1 MFDSTDLVEY
11 HGATRLAAAYRT
23 GVARI
28 RSLIVELGDESKKLQ
43 EVFQS
48 EFTSAWDVDVYF
60 ASERWDANAE
70 TALAVAEHM
79 KRTAWSV
86 LIDKLGIRKVMS
98 AKRQAELDEQL
109 HRGHSRRSHCETEPA
124 PLPEIDEDTI
134 MNVLAGMV
142 QSADEF
148 LQEAIEEEFRFW
160 RPSKESAPYVR
171 NSEFKLQRKIIRPW
185 MVEHV
190 RGRWRPRY
198 CNQGHVTA
206 LDRIFHSLDGAGLPA
221 GHYGP
226 LTEAIMEAGP
236 DGKFQTAFFSGKC
249 HKNGNLHLTFLRQ
262 DLLDKF
268 NATAGKN
275 RLPQPGD

>member
-1 MFDSTDLVEY
+1 M
-11 HGATRLAAAYRT
+11 
-23 GVARI
+23 
-28 RSLIVELGDESKKLQ
+28 
-43 EVFQS
+43 
-48 EFTSAWDVDVYF
+48 YF

-79 KRTAWSV
+79 KRTAWAA

-148 LQEAIEEEFRFW
+148 LDEAIREEYEFW
-160 RPSKESAPYVR
+160 KCDKAHAPYVR
-171 NSEFKLQRKIIRPW
+171 NSEFKLQPKIIRPW
-185 MVEHV
+185 MVEHGYG
-190 RGRWRPRY
+190 RDRWRPRY

-206 LDRIFHSLDGAGLPA
+206 LDRIFHALDGAGLPE

-226 LTEAIMEAGP
+226 LTEAIMEAGA
-236 DGKFQTAFFSGKC
+236 DGKFSTAYFSGKC

-262 DLLDKF
+262 DLLDQF

-275 RLPQPGD
+275 RLPSPNEA